1 MPPTL
6 NRNPYSLSS
15 FRVTPG
21 RTGGSAVD
29 LAAPGVGLTAWAV
42 TKDRDTRD
50 QGGAVDFID
59 TATSTYETGQ
69 VTCTVESNEV
79 TDPLFW
85 GASMKAFRVQVDPTD
100 GARDS
105 ATGIAQVSMDAPVRG
120 VRTYSVTF
128 LVDGVA
134 SKS

>member
-6 NRNPYSLSS
+6 NRNPNSLTS

-21 RTGGSAVD
+21 RTGGTAVD
-29 LAAPGVGLTAWAV
+29 IAAAGVGLTTWAV
-42 TKDRDTRD
+42 NKDKDVRD
-50 QGGAVDFID
+50 QGGSVDYID
-59 TATSTYETGQ
+59 SVTSTYETSQ
-69 VTCTVESNEV
+69 VTCTVESNSV

-85 GASMKAFRVQVDPTD
+85 GASMRPFRVQVDPVNGD
-100 GARDS
+100 RYS
-105 ATGIAQVSMDAPVRG
+105 ATCIAQVSMDAPVRG

-134 SKS
+134 SRT